1 MRQKISTKSYLAVQH
16 KESVSSKLGVL
27 EIMMLMIVTR
37 MIMMMMLMMML
48 MMMITMMMLMMMSTY
63 LEQLVCE
70 DWLSRLGSN
79 ASWDVRKLNPGDHD
93 YHDDNDHDH
102 DNDDGGDNHEDFD
115 DH

>member
-1 MRQKISTKSYLAVQH
+1 MAQKISTKSYLAVQH

-27 EIMMLMIVTR
+27 EIMMLMMVTR
-37 MIMMMMLMMML
+37 IIMMKRLMMMMIITRMML
-48 MMMITMMMLMMMSTY
+48 MVMSTY
-63 LEQLVCE
+63 LKQLVCK

-102 DNDDGGDNHEDFD
+102 DNDDGGDDHEDFD
-115 DH
+115 DY